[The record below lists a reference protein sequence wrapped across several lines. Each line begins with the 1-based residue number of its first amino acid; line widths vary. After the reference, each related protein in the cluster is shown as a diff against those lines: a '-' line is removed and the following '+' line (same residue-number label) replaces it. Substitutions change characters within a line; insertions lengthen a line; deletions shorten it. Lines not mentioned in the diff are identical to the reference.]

1 MTNPLPNYGL
11 NFTDSNSSLLTQQ
24 VEVKDYEIEA
34 KDYAAMFLAKQIED
48 PNYNHEL
55 SAAQLWAIKQDGSFY
70 LLSAHPDVYELL
82 NSDEYKI
89 SHYVGVIIHTT
100 GWAAPLGENGEV
112 EGAPS
117 KHALRRRVALAAC
130 VTNDSIGS
138 ALSFPDEEEI
148 ITDPGS
154 ATGSLADALSKF
166 WKNNI

>member
-24 VEVKDYEIEA
+24 VKIKDYEIEA
-34 KDYAAMFLAKQIED
+34 KDYAAIFLAQQIED

-55 SAAQLWAIKQDGSFY
+55 SAAQLWAIKQDDTYHF
-70 LLSAHPDVYELL
+70 LSAHPDVYNLL
-82 NSDEYKI
+82 EEPRKIDTYK
-89 SHYVGVIIHTT
+89 GVIIHTT

-112 EGAPS
+112 EGVPS

-130 VTNDSIGS
+130 VTSNSIGS
-138 ALSFPDEEEI
+138 ALSFPDEEDI

-154 ATGSLADALSKF
+154 ATGSLAEALSKF
-166 WKNNI
+166 WEDNI